1 MAASSR
7 PRREPW
13 YLIACRSVDRTSL
26 LRDRDFRLVLGGQ
39 GVSAFGDAITMTALP
54 LMVVALTGS
63 GVAMGVVGVLQTLP
77 DLLLGLP
84 AGALADRWD
93 RRRLIIAADLG
104 RAALTAL
111 VPISVMLG
119 WNTMAVI
126 LLVTF
131 PINAMRVLF
140 LAAWT
145 SSMPSLAGRDRVG
158 RAQGYV
164 EAIFGLSYV
173 LGPAIAGILVATIGA
188 GPTLVI
194 DAATF
199 VGSALAMLLV
209 RRPLQAD
216 RGPTDTH
223 FLAEILEG
231 LRYLAH
237 EPTLRVAVSFWT
249 LVNVTLA
256 PLVAG
261 VIFFMTIERGAPA
274 GVVGLTI
281 AGYGAGYLVGALLA
295 GRFSGGPLG
304 RIMLVANAG
313 IAVTLVVFVATDL
326 ALLRAAMTF
335 VTGTLGAL
343 TLIPYITLRSTIPPD
358 RLLGRVS
365 ATART
370 LSMGLTPVGLFL
382 GGIALDT
389 LGGAE
394 TIVGIGLLAGSLSVV
409 FAASAQLRAAR
420 VPPVLGSVA
429 PEPSS

>member
-1 MAASSR
+1 
-7 PRREPW
+7 
-13 YLIACRSVDRTSL
+13 VDRTSL

-39 GVSAFGDAITMTALP
+39 GISAFGDAITMTALP

-93 RRRLIIAADLG
+93 RRRLIIWADLG

-111 VPISVMLG
+111 VPISVWVG
-119 WNTMAVI
+119 WDTMAVI

-131 PINAMRVLF
+131 PINALRVLF

-158 RAQGYV
+158 RAQSYV

-173 LGPAIAGILVATIGA
+173 LGPAIAGLLVAAIGP

-199 VGSALAMLLV
+199 VGSAFAMLLV
-209 RRPLQAD
+209 RRPLQAE
-216 RGPTDTH
+216 RARTGTR
-223 FLAEILEG
+223 FLAEIAEG
-231 LRYLAH
+231 LRYLAR

-249 LVNVTLA
+249 LVNVSLA
-256 PLVAG
+256 PLVAA
-261 VIFFMTIERGAPA
+261 VIFFLTVERGAPPD
-274 GVVGLTI
+274 VVGLTI

-295 GRFSGGPLG
+295 GRLSGGPLG
-304 RIMLVANAG
+304 RIMLAANAG
-313 IAVTLVVFVATDL
+313 IAVTLVVFVATDIP
-326 ALLRAAMTF
+326 LLRAAMTF
-335 VTGTLGAL
+335 ATGTLGAL

-358 RLLGRVS
+358 DLLGRVS
-365 ATART
+365 GTART
-370 LSMGLTPVGLFL
+370 LSIGLSPVGLL
-382 GGIALDT
+382 VGGIALDT

-394 TIVGIGLLAGSLSVV
+394 TIVGIGLLAASLSVA
-409 FAASAQLRAAR
+409 FAGSGHLRAAR
-420 VPPVLGSVA
+420 VPVIA
-429 PEPSS
+429 PPPTVEASG